1 MVDKTPAKI
10 NEAEKLLDL
19 VKKARPGTASGPT
32 PTPPTPPGKPSPK
45 K

>member
-19 VKKARPGTASGPT
+19 VKKARPVATPGQPISPLNPT
-32 PTPPTPPGKPSPK
+32 GKPPAK
-45 K
+45 R